1 VLYHSEYPTA
11 VPPLN
16 PYSNYLFGTDLQPV
30 ILEISPDREVFSHAV
45 PMNLHMRQYQGIV
58 RLSPRLVLF
67 AGGVNSA
74 RLRVSNKTLLYDMTT
89 QVIKRVGNLNTRRY
103 NCGVVF
109 MNVNFVPFKNLE

>member
-1 VLYHSEYPTA
+1 VLYHSEYPTP

-109 MNVNFVPFKNLE
+109 MNVIFLPFKTVE